1 MTLTGVELKALLEQ
15 QQPAGR
21 ASPSFLSP
29 SAGLAYRWLASAPPG
44 QRVQGLTLHGQ
55 PVGPKQALRVTVN
68 SFMADGGDGYIQLRA
83 GRDRLGGMQ
92 DVDALVA
99 HLQTTRTPDPVPRIT
114 WVD

>member
-1 MTLTGVELKALLEQ
+1 M
-15 QQPAGR
+15 
-21 ASPSFLSP
+21 
-29 SAGLAYRWLASAPPG
+29 
-44 QRVQGLTLHGQ
+44 LHGQ

-99 HLQTTRTPDPVPRIT
+99 HLQATRTPDPVPRIT